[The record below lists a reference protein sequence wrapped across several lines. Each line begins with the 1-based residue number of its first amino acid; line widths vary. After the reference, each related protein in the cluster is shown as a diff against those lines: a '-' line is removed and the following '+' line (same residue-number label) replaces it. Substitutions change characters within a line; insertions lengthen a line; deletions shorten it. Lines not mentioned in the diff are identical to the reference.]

1 MNYRIIHKKMLT
13 KHAVSSFSK
22 CKKKKLPVKVSLRM
36 LPTRYA
42 IPRMAESAALF
53 RGWGVGCFR
62 EQGLNL

>member
-13 KHAVSSFSK
+13 KHAVSSFSNV
-22 CKKKKLPVKVSLRM
+22 KKKLPVKVSLRM

-62 EQGLNL
+62 EQGLKL